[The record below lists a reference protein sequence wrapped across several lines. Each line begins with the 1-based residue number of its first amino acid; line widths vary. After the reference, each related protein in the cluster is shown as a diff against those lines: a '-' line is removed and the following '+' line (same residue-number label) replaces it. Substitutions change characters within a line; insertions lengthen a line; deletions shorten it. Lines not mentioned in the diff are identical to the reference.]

1 MRNCSQKVSTLL
13 FCSAIATMAIAKQE
27 STTETRTE
35 IQTEVRTSKILK
47 SVRYEFSRS
56 VRPGGMVKVQDGRD
70 GVLKRTFKVTY
81 SNGKPVSKE
90 LIEEERVA
98 PIPTTFFIS
107 RQGFSV
113 SRGSY
118 DRSRVLKM
126 SASAYTPNPPG
137 GSGRT
142 ALGYRAQFGHVAV
155 DPKVIPMGS
164 LVYVEGYGVA
174 LASDKGRAIRGHRI
188 DLCLS
193 SRSAA
198 IRFGRRNVNVHLLR
212 AAR

>member
-13 FCSAIATMAIAKQE
+13 CCAAIATMAGAAQE
-27 STTETRTE
+27 SKTETRTE

-56 VRPGGMVKVQDGRD
+56 VRPGGMVKVQDGQD
-70 GVLKRTFKVTY
+70 GAVKRTYKVTY
-81 SNGKPVSKE
+81 SNGKAVSKE
-90 LIEEERVA
+90 LIEEEHVA
-98 PIPTTFFIS
+98 PVPTTFYIS
-107 RQGFSV
+107 RNGFSV

-118 DRSRVLKM
+118 DRKRVIEMK
-126 SASAYTPNPPG
+126 ASAYTPRPSG

-142 ALGYRAQFGHVAV
+142 AMGYRAQFGHVAV
-155 DPKVIPMGS
+155 DPRVIPLGS

-188 DLCLS
+188 DLCVA

-198 IRFGRRNVNVHLLR
+198 MRFGRRSVKVHLLR
-212 AAR
+212 SPR